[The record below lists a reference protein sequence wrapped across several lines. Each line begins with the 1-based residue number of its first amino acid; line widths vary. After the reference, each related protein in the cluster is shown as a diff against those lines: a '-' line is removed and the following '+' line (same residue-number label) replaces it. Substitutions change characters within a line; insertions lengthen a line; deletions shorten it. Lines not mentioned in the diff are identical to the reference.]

1 MKKNLLRLSAWAMLM
16 ALAMTSCVTERDE
29 AVASNDGSLVIN
41 ILSEGFEVPVTRA
54 AVDNQTS
61 PTTET
66 ENTITLSS
74 TVIGIFDASG
84 NVIKVA
90 TPEVVDGNLTLAET
104 QTGTDWLASAASIYV
119 AANLPA
125 ANVTALTALTSS
137 NTKSDFETAVNMAI
151 TAALNSNSL
160 TGTQIPMFGAGS
172 VTPASTGTYT
182 ATVNVEHMLTKVTLN
197 SLGVDFSQ
205 SATPNASFQPEQ
217 VFLINVPDN
226 VGINSSTG
234 VIAQA
239 APSNWYMGEVAGA
252 TGTGASTDVGDLHS
266 VPTYSTT
273 YTTGYT
279 NHFNAADYLGTAAL
293 ADQTVMC
300 AEKPTWLKTAT
311 AGSQVRQQY
320 YFYTMPNLNATTVND
335 QTKLVIRGAFKE
347 NSSAAATEV
356 YYAVPLNR
364 TERTLAAN
372 KNYQVDVIIKQKG
385 ATDAYADLPNDITST
400 LSVTYNVTSFSDTP
414 TSVIIGNGTADTNTT
429 AIDAVP
435 KVGDFFYNDGTWSS
449 EYDTKSGTRTLVGLV
464 FSTNVSTTDE
474 VAGYTHGYVMA
485 LTDAGYNYGGTPETQ
500 KYKWAETVP
509 SSGSKTAGLFSI
521 GSTLSTQY
529 TDDAGYFAAW
539 KADMDGLTHTNL
551 MAESFTGYDG
561 TAADPF
567 AGVTAAGEYPAA
579 YAAKITYNNAVH
591 VPTTGTNKTSGWYLP
606 SCGQLYDLAYN
617 FGGRTAWSGMS
628 IRYSKNNQDQYN
640 EYHNCYFSGAA
651 DATTTAI
658 NNYLSARLGDAAG
671 LTAGAGYQAFI
682 ARTSSASSVYWSSSD
697 YSAFYGLNLSF
708 SSDGDLGFY
717 CNGKTNEYSVR
728 PVLAF

>member
-1 MKKNLLRLSAWAMLM
+1 MKKNFLRLSAWAVALLM
-16 ALAMTSCVTERDE
+16 ASAMTSCVTETDE

-54 AVDNQTS
+54 VDNQTS

-66 ENTITLSS
+66 ENTITLSG
-74 TVIGIFDASG
+74 TVIGIFDASD

-90 TPEVVDGNLTLAET
+90 TPQLINEKLTLADT

-137 NTKSDFETAVNMAI
+137 DTKSDFQTAVNMAI

-160 TGTQIPMFGAGS
+160 TGTQIPMFGAGT

-234 VIAQA
+234 VIAQT

-252 TGTGASTDVGDLHS
+252 TGTGAGTDVGDLHS
-266 VPTYSTT
+266 VPTYATT
-273 YTTGYT
+273 YNTTGYT

-293 ADQTVMC
+293 SGQTVMC
-300 AEKPTWLKTAT
+300 AENPTWLKTAT

-364 TERTLAAN
+364 ADRTLAAN

-385 ATDAYADLPNDITST
+385 AANAYADLPNDITST

-414 TSVIIGNGTADTNTT
+414 TSVIIGNGNADTNTT

-464 FSTNVSTTDE
+464 FSTRMSDADKT
-474 VAGYTHGYVMA
+474 AGYTHGYVMA
-485 LTDAGYNYGGTPETQ
+485 LTDAGYDYNGGSPTTQ
-500 KYKWAETVP
+500 KYKWRDYTPAGTAD
-509 SSGSKTAGLFSI
+509 SGTKADGFFNI
-521 GSTLSTQY
+521 GKTLSTQY

-539 KADMDGLTHTNL
+539 KADMDGRTHTATILADAN
-551 MAESFTGYDG
+551 ESEYL
-561 TAADPF
+561 AAHAANDYNSS
-567 AGVTAAGEYPAA
+567 VT
-579 YAAKITYNNAVH
+579 VS
-591 VPTTGTNKTSGWYLP
+591 GTNSGWYLP

-628 IRYSKNNQDQYN
+628 IRYDKGREGKLG
-640 EYHNCYFSGAA
+640 EYHNCYFAGAA

-658 NNYLSARLGDAAG
+658 NDYLTARLTTAAN
-671 LTAGAGYQAFI
+671 LTAGQDYQEFIPRTAG
-682 ARTSSASSVYWSSSD
+682 SASSVYWSSSD
-697 YSAFYGLNLSF
+697 YSSFYGLGLNF
-708 SSDGDLGFY
+708 DSDGNLYFN
-717 CNGKTNEYSVR
+717 CHAKTGPCYVR